1 MYIFPNVT
9 LPPKFVEEA
18 AKMGKPADFL
28 WAKYMLQE
36 AGVCVIPGSGFG
48 QKPGTYHF
56 RATFLPDKDTLR
68 GAAYRMKTVQEKILE
83 EFS

>member
-18 AKMGKPADFL
+18 SKLGKQPDFL
-28 WAKYMLQE
+28 WAKYMLEE
-36 AGVCVIPGSGFG
+36 AGVCVVPGSGFG

-56 RATFLPDKDTLR
+56 RTTFLADKESLKDAVR
-68 GAAYRMKTVQEKILE
+68 RMKTVQEKILE
-83 EFS
+83 KFA